1 MKLKDYKQLILF
13 IIPNIIISAIFFSL
27 VIPEIF
33 MTILMI
39 IGISLLFVFSSLTYY
54 KSMKDALKNAGK
66 TVKYEI
72 RHFIPLIVYIVAGI
86 PIAILL
92 VFILKAGLII
102 MIGGLI
108 LVLVL
113 MCIICYLG
121 MKGVLKD

>member
-1 MKLKDYKQLILF
+1 MELKDYKQLILF

-92 VFILKAGLII
+92 VFILKVGLII

>member
-1 MKLKDYKQLILF
+1 MELKDYKQLILF

-113 MCIICYLG
+113 MCVICYLG

>member
-92 VFILKAGLII
+92 VFILKVGLII

>member
-1 MKLKDYKQLILF
+1 MELKDYKQLILF
-13 IIPNIIISAIFFSL
+13 IIPTIIISAIFFSI

-39 IGISLLFVFSSLTYY
+39 IGISFLFVFSSLTYY

-72 RHFIPLIVYIVAGI
+72 NHFIPLIVYLVVGI

-102 MIGGLI
+102 MVGGTI

-113 MCIICYLG
+113 MSVICYLG
-121 MKGVLKD
+121 MKGVLKE

>member
-1 MKLKDYKQLILF
+1 MELKDYKQLILF